1 MSYPASLT
9 VLVADPDRAQQQIV
23 AECLRSRYQ
32 VVAARSIAETVDVI
46 ARSRPQILLLELD
59 MPDGDALPLV
69 RKIREERST
78 QHMIIACV
86 TRRSAIRDKVTGFQA
101 GADDYIVKPI
111 NPETF
116 LWRVVLLSRLRQ
128 LTY

>member
-1 MSYPASLT
+1 MSYPAALT
-9 VLVADPDRAQQQIV
+9 VLVADPDRAQQQLL
-23 AECLRSRYQ
+23 AECLRPRYQ
-32 VVAARSIAETVDVI
+32 IALARSIAETVDHI
-46 ARSRPQILLLELD
+46 ARSRPQLLLLELD
-59 MPDGDALPLV
+59 MPDGDALPLI

-78 QHMIIACV
+78 RNMIIACV
-86 TRRSAIRDKVTGFQA
+86 TRRSSIKDKVAGFQA

-128 LTY
+128 LSS